1 MQLTRRMILML
12 TTMLFLLGNAGSL
25 TTVFAQGALA
35 QIDWQTQTPEG
46 EEFTVEMPKDPKF
59 EASDEPYHRMTLHTR
74 LLLLAREHVPV
85 FAVVSLSGIKSN
97 PAQYSELER
106 TNSYV
111 DAFKNWFPQQVRGTR
126 AAVECTP
133 LGYNH

>member
-74 LLLLAREHVPV
+74 LYLSAKEHGPV
-85 FAVVSLSGIKSN
+85 FAIVTLSGIKSN
-97 PAQYSELER
+97 PASYTELER

-111 DAFKNWFPQQVRGTR
+111 DAFKNWFPQKVRGKD
-126 AAVECTP
+126 ALVKLA
-133 LGYNH
+133 LA